1 MIARSV
7 SPGIFKWGYVF
18 QRGDLPIFI
27 TDTAGNPVSPYK
39 VTYSLLYQGK
49 GECSPRRAGPCDR
62 TPVQGDVGEYY
73 VSGVA
78 GCCGQPGQWFVEWKF
93 QEAFGSTWSTT
104 TMGFTV
110 FDTSQLAPA
119 TYGRLGCGC
128 SSGSGCG
135 CTNLNPVGS
144 CQWGCTGSG
153 CLTQTSSCG
162 KYGW

>member
-39 VTYSLLYQGK
+39 VTFTLFRYAK
-49 GECSPRRAGPCDR
+49 GACSPMQVGPCDR
-62 TPVQGDVGEYY
+62 TPVMADVGEYY

-78 GCCGQPGQWFVEWKF
+78 GQCGQPGDWFVDWKF
-93 QEAFGSTWSTT
+93 QESFGSTFSGDRF
-104 TMGFTV
+104 GFKV

-128 SSGSGCG
+128 ASGGGCG
-135 CTNLNPVGS
+135 CTNMNPVGS
-144 CQWGCTGSG
+144 CQWKCSSP